1 MGFNARPDQVRQQIY
16 LILQAWGMTEDLAA
30 TTADVMLETDLIG
43 VDSHGIS
50 MLMTY
55 ETKRGEGR
63 FDFTARPHIVKEN
76 AVAAL
81 MDAGGNLGH
90 PVSVDAMKLAIKKAR
105 KTSVGVVSV
114 RNSHHFGAAG
124 YYAKLAADEG
134 LVGWVA
140 SGARGITVVPTGAAN
155 PILGTNPLAFAAPAT
170 RNRPFVLDMATST
183 VAVGKVK
190 VYGFQNKPIPE
201 GWVSDENGKPM
212 TDANAAYQL
221 LLGSPKGGLTPVGGT
236 PQLSSHKGYGLGMM
250 AHILGGVLA
259 GGSFSPIHKPKEGP
273 SDPENIGHFFMAMD
287 PDFFREEGA
296 FEDDLDEVIDYM
308 HATEPTDPNKPVLV
322 AGDPEAAKREERL
335 VSGVPIPD
343 ALDAQLR
350 DVCKRINVAYVLA
363 DD

>member
-1 MGFNARPDQVRQQIY
+1 MSFKAKPERVREQIFV
-16 LILQAWGMTEDLAA
+16 ILRAWGMSDDLAE
-30 TTADVMLETDLIG
+30 TTAGVMLETDLIG

-55 ETKRGEGR
+55 EAKRAEGR
-63 FDFTARPHIVKEN
+63 FDFTARPRVVKEN

-81 MDAGGNLGH
+81 LDAGGNLGH
-90 PVSVDAMKLAIKKAR
+90 PVSVDAMRLAMKKAR
-105 KTSVGVVSV
+105 EMGVGVVSV

-124 YYAKLAADEG
+124 YYAKLAAEEG

-140 SGARGITVVPTGAAN
+140 SGARGITVVPTRAAN

-201 GWVSDENGKPM
+201 GWVADGKGRPM
-212 TDANAAYQL
+212 TDANAAYEMLRGAPQ
-221 LLGSPKGGLTPVGGT
+221 GGLTPIGGT
-236 PQLSSHKGYGLGMM
+236 AELSSHKGYGLGMM
-250 AHILGGVLA
+250 AHILGGVLS
-259 GGSFSPIHKPKEGP
+259 GGNFSPIHKPKEGP
-273 SDPENIGHFFMAMD
+273 SDPENIGHFFMAMN
-287 PDFFREEGA
+287 PDFFRDEDA
-296 FEDDLDEVIDYM
+296 FESDLDDVIDYL
-308 HATEPTDPNKPVLV
+308 HATEPADPEKPVLV
-322 AGDPEAAKREERL
+322 AGDPEAATRAERL
-335 VSGVPIPD
+335 QSGVPIPD

-350 DVCKRINVAYVLA
+350 DVCKNINVAYVLA